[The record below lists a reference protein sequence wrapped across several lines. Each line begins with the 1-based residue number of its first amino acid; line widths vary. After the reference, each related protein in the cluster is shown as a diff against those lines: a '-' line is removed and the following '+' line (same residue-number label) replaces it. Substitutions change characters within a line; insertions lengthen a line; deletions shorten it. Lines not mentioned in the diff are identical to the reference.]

1 MAVLPAKYSWEA
13 LRHGQNGEMSNRENL
28 IVSLVMVLFCYV
40 LALTLPN
47 VGSVIAITGAT
58 VNPLIGFVLPIIFYM
73 KIDPEPR
80 LSLNKVAAKATLA
93 AVALVSIMGFVI
105 LF

>member
-13 LRHGQNGEMSNRENL
+13 MRHGDGQMSAWENNF
-28 IVSLVMVLFCYV
+28 VSTGMVLFCYI

-47 VGSVIAITGAT
+47 LGTVIAVTGAS
-58 VNPLIGFVLPIIFYM
+58 VNPLIGFILPILFYL
-73 KIDPEPR
+73 KIDPEPG
-80 LSLNKVAAKATLA
+80 LSLNKVVAKVALA
-93 AVALVSIMGFVI
+93 CVALVSIMGFAI